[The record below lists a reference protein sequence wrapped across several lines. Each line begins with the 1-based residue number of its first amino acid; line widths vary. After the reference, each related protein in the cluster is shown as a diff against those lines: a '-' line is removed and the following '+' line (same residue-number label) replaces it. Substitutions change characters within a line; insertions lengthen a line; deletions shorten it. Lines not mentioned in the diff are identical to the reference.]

1 MKQNPF
7 RKSFTFEQ
15 NFYNA
20 VMNFIEEDRKKNE
33 DKNFNVMY
41 VHVMSELFKVC
52 GQRLYDVPDG
62 A

>member
-20 VMNFIEEDRKKNE
+20 VMEFINEDRAKNE

-52 GQRLYDVPDG
+52 N
-62 A
+62 